1 MNTIESPTNRG
12 NEVARI
18 RRMDDGALGREAQR
32 RHTAWNMHAAPW
44 VREYMTFLY
53 RVCVNVMQERGL
65 KVPQ

>member
-32 RHTAWNMHAAPW
+32 RHTAWHLHDTWA
-44 VREYMTFLY
+44 REYITFLY